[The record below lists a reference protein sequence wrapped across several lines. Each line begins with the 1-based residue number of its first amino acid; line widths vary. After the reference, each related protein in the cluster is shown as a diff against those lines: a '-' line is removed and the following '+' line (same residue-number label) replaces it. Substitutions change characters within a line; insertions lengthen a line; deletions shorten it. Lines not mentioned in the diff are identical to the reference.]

1 MITLVCT
8 DVRLT
13 HHQTRFHPRSRTA
26 AVETVA
32 APQAVLSSI
41 QRQLEAVRLCF
52 MWPAF
57 SLLLSLPFH
66 SLPEWVKYSTDYPSF
81 HILFKESPPPLPPPR
96 SSDDFKFLCLCL
108 FWFSVLFYFHHVY
121 FFLDL
126 VFSLTFQTVL
136 SLTFFSRLFMLLKF
150 PFCENKIQEVV
161 WQLKHYFGCFS
172 RSSLN
177 SYCISNIFACMH

>member
-52 MWPAF
+52 RWPAF
-57 SLLLSLPFH
+57 SLLLFLPFP

-81 HILFKESPPPLPPPR
+81 HILFKESPPPLPPPH
-96 SSDDFKFLCLCL
+96 SSDDFKSLCLCPFL
-108 FWFSVLFYFHHVY
+108 FSVLLYFQHVY

-126 VFSLTFQTVL
+126 VFS
-136 SLTFFSRLFMLLKF
+136 SLFRLFYLSPFSAGFHAFEVPLLWEQDAGSGLAAQTLFWVFQPVITK
-150 PFCENKIQEVV
+150 
-161 WQLKHYFGCFS
+161 
-172 RSSLN
+172 
-177 SYCISNIFACMH
+177 

>member
-41 QRQLEAVRLCF
+41 QRQLEPVRLCF
-52 MWPAF
+52 RWPAF
-57 SLLLSLPFH
+57 SLLPSSPFP
-66 SLPEWVKYSTDYPSF
+66 SLPEWVKYSTDYLSF
-81 HILFKESPPPLPPPR
+81 HILFKESPPPFPPPR
-96 SSDDFKFLCLCL
+96 SSDDFKSLCLCPL
-108 FWFSVLFYFHHVY
+108 LFSVLLYFHHLY

-136 SLTFFSRLFMLLKF
+136 SLTFFGRLSCFWSS
-150 PFCENKIQEVV
+150 PFVRTRCRK
-161 WQLKHYFGCFS
+161 WFG
-172 RSSLN
+172 SSNTILGA
-177 SYCISNIFACMH
+177 SASHH